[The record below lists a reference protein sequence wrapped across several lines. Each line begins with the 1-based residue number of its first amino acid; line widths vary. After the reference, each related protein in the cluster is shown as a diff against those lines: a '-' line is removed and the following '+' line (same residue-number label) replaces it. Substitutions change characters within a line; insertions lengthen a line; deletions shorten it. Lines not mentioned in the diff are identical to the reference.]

1 MHTNRLRTLWI
12 MFLSAI
18 FMAKTCGH
26 ATIKRWRG
34 TITRTWCDQELQ
46 RWANR
51 MRELLRINL
60 QINNPLEIKPETGKP
75 TILMCNHCS
84 LFDIPLSLLAFPH
97 NSVRMLAKKELS
109 RIPIMGAGM
118 MAAEFPFIDRHN
130 HRQALQDLSA
140 VQDLLN
146 SGIVMW
152 IAPEGMRSRDGNL
165 SKFKKGAFITAIK
178 MGATIIPIGI
188 RGADQICPAHT
199 FNFNLNQT
207 ATVNIGAS
215 INAREYT
222 LENKEDL
229 MNRVFKTMQSLLEPS
244 KSS

>member
-1 MHTNRLRTLWI
+1 MHTSRPRTLWI
-12 MFLSAI
+12 IFLSAV

-34 TITRTWCDQELQ
+34 TITRQWCDQELQ

-51 MRELLRINL
+51 MRALLRINL
-60 QINNPLEIKPETGKP
+60 KVNNPFGVMPQAGKP

-130 HRQALQDLSA
+130 HRQALQDLNS
-140 VQDLLN
+140 VHELLN

-152 IAPEGMRSRDGNL
+152 IAPEGMRSRNGSL
-165 SKFKKGAFITAIK
+165 APFKKGAFITAIK
-178 MGATIIPIGI
+178 MGATIIPIRI
-188 RGADQICPAHT
+188 CGADKICPAHT

-207 ATVNIGAS
+207 ATINIGAA
-215 INAREYT
+215 INASEYT
-222 LENKEDL
+222 LENKADL
-229 MNRVFKTMQSLLEPS
+229 IGLVFERMQSLLEPS
-244 KSS
+244 KS